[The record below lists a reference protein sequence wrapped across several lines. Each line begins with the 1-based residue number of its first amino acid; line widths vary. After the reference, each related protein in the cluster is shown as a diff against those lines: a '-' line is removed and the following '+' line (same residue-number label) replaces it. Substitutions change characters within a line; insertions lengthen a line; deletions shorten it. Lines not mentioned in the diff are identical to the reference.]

1 MYISIAISSLLSKIL
16 DNVIIERQQDFLS
29 TSNYQFGFKAKS
41 STVLCTTMVNETI
54 QYYTE
59 KGGRAVYLLLL
70 DASKAFDKVSY
81 EKLFELL
88 LARNVCPK
96 IVKLLYYMY
105 THQKCH
111 VRWNNKQSDPFSV
124 SNEVKQGSV
133 ISPLLFSIYIDNLF
147 SKLKQLGLGCH
158 VGLTYAGA
166 FGGISKGPK
175 ADAVTK
181 MPAPSN
187 VSQLRSFLGSVQFYK
202 FLPDLSTILEPLYHL
217 TEKHTK
223 WKWEEPQQ
231 DASQKLKQMLTN
243 NTVLAHFDPSCP
255 VGI

>member
-1 MYISIAISSLLSKIL
+1 MHELDRLADLSNSDMYRSIAISSLLSKIL
-16 DNVIIERQQDFLS
+16 ERQQDFLS

-41 STVLCTTMVNETI
+41 STVLCTAMVNETI

-59 KGGRAVYLLLL
+59 KRGRAVYLLLL

-124 SNEVKQGSV
+124 SNGVKQGSV

-166 FGGISKGPK
+166 FGYADDIALVSPSIYGLKKVISICS
-175 ADAVTK
+175 D
-181 MPAPSN
+181 
-187 VSQLRSFLGSVQFYK
+187 VQKFY
-202 FLPDLSTILEPLYHL
+202 I
-217 TEKHTK
+217 
-223 WKWEEPQQ
+223 
-231 DASQKLKQMLTN
+231 A
-243 NTVLAHFDPSCP
+243 
-255 VGI
+255 

>member
-1 MYISIAISSLLSKIL
+1 MINHGYAPAEFLKSSMLPLPKGARADLSNSDMYRSIAISSLLGKIL

-29 TSNYQFGFKAKS
+29 SSNYQFGFKPKS
-41 STVLCTTMVNETI
+41 STVLCPTMVNETI

-96 IVKLLYYMY
+96 IVKLLYY

-124 SNEVKQGSV
+124 SNGVKQGSV

-166 FGGISKGPK
+166 FGY
-175 ADAVTK
+175 ADAIALVS
-181 MPAPSN
+181 PSIY
-187 VSQLRSFLGSVQFYK
+187 G
-202 FLPDLSTILEPLYHL
+202 
-217 TEKHTK
+217 
-223 WKWEEPQQ
+223 
-231 DASQKLKQMLTN
+231 
-243 NTVLAHFDPSCP
+243 
-255 VGI
+255 